1 MIDPRRQND
10 QIIFHQPDPHPLVL
24 LAADIKEALSVEDVT
39 DLLVLMEMLVEKHL
53 DLLLIH
59 VAHFLG
65 RNGDLIAIL
74 VRSVVGD
81 GVDRGYGWAAVV
93 KDTEGGEVG
102 RVDGAAGVMVE
113 ALVTLRRMSVGRDV
127 GKGSGLTGSLS
138 YQ

>member
-1 MIDPRRQND
+1 MIDPRGQND

-24 LAADIKEALSVEDVT
+24 LAADIKEALSVENIT
-39 DLLVLMEMLVEKHL
+39 DLLVLVEMLVEEHL

-81 GVDRGYGWAAVV
+81 GVDGGYGWAAVV
-93 KDTEGGEVG
+93 KDAKGGEVG
-102 RVDGAAGVMVE
+102 RVDGAARVMVE
-113 ALVTLRRMSVGRDV
+113 ALVALQRMSAGSQRGEMW
-127 GKGSGLTGSLS
+127 GK
-138 YQ
+138 